1 MVHSRAAPHLTLGE
15 KPAGPLSVLPL
26 GVLRLLG
33 KEGGQ
38 LQGLSPMP
46 TLESPLS
53 PCLGLFHINK
63 HLVGLRASA
72 STSDLTQGL

>member
-1 MVHSRAAPHLTLGE
+1 MVHSSTAPHLTLGE
-15 KPAGPLSVLPL
+15 KPAGPLGVPPS

-53 PCLGLFHINK
+53 QCLGLFHINK
-63 HLVGLRASA
+63 QLVRLGASV
-72 STSDLTQGL
+72 STSDLTQ